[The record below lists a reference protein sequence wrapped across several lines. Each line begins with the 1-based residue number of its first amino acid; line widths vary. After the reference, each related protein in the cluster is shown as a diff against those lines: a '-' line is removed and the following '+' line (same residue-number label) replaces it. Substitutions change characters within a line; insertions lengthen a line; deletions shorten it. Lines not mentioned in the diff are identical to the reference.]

1 MSGLRTGTP
10 NTPSVPDADDRLP
23 FPRTDKP
30 LACRSEPKLFA
41 IEDITGRA
49 EREKALAKARLACSG
64 CPIATG
70 CLQWALANKQLTPT
84 GVWAATTASQ
94 RTTLRKD
101 LVQRLGPDWVGVVA
115 AQARRKQ
122 EKQRAAHTAPP
133 TVREQV
139 MARLEL
145 ELIPSRPD
153 PHEPWREPM
162 TPARQAQNR
171 AILAAALKEAA

>member
-1 MSGLRTGTP
+1 MSGRRTGTP
-10 NTPSVPDADDRLP
+10 NAPSAPDADDRLP
-23 FPRTDKP
+23 FPRTDKT

-41 IEDITGRA
+41 IEDIAGRA

-64 CPIATG
+64 CPIVTG

-84 GVWAATTASQ
+84 GVWAATTARQ
-94 RTTLRKD
+94 RNTLRKD

-115 AQARRKQ
+115 EQARRKQ
-122 EKQRAAHTAPP
+122 EKQRAAPP

-139 MARLEL
+139 MTRLEL

-153 PHEPWREPM
+153 PYEPWCEPM
-162 TPARQAQNR
+162 TPAQQAQNR
-171 AILAAALKEAA
+171 ANLAAALKEAA